1 MSTDLLTR
9 KMARHFDLI
18 DANGD
23 GRISQE
29 DFDLI
34 VSRMGREFA
43 QTPESPKYRA
53 LSDAYRTL
61 WEGMRQTLDT
71 DGDGSV
77 SRAEYIAGLRSDAA
91 TGEGYRQLIQPVAK
105 AIIGLCDTN
114 GDGRLDGE
122 ELAKAHIGL
131 GMGDADHAA
140 AMARIDLDGD
150 GYVSEAELAKAIEEF
165 FLSEDAD
172 AGGNHLFGKI

>member
-9 KMARHFDLI
+9 KITRHFDLI
-18 DANGD
+18 DTNGD
-23 GRISQE
+23 GKISQE

-34 VSRMGREFA
+34 VTRMGREFA

-53 LSDAYRTL
+53 LSDAYRKL

-77 SRAEYIAGLRSDAA
+77 SREEYVAGLRSDAA
-91 TGEGYRQLIQPVAK
+91 TGEGYRQLIRPVAK
-105 AIIGLCDTN
+105 AIIDLCDTN
-114 GDGRLDGE
+114 GDGKLDGE
-122 ELAKAHIGL
+122 ELAKAHTGL
-131 GMGDADHAA
+131 GMGDKDHEV

-150 GYVSEAELAKAIEEF
+150 GFVSEAELAQAIEEF
-165 FLSEDAD
+165 FLSEDAN
-172 AGGNHLFGKI
+172 AGGNHLFGQI

>member
-1 MSTDLLTR
+1 MSADVLTR
-9 KMARHFDLI
+9 KISRHFDLI
-18 DANGD
+18 DTNGD

-34 VSRMGREFA
+34 VTRMGKEFA
-43 QTPESPKYRA
+43 QTPQSPKYRA
-53 LSDAYRTL
+53 LSDAYRAL
-61 WEGMRQTLDT
+61 WEGMRQSLDA

-77 SRAEYIAGLRSDAA
+77 SREEYVTGLRSDAA
-91 TGEGYRQLIQPVAK
+91 KGESYRQLIEPVAK
-105 AIIGLCDTN
+105 AIIRLCDTN
-114 GDGRLDGE
+114 GDGKLDSE
-122 ELAKAHIGL
+122 ELAKAHTGL
-131 GMGDADHAA
+131 GMGDKDHKA

-165 FLSEDAD
+165 FLSEDED